1 MKIKS
6 RLGCLLALMLLL
18 TLVPVHAG
26 GPGLSLQ
33 PVGETHVN
41 VYSPDES
48 FSFEVEVINGTPDVK
63 IEWVQCNDLGQPITG
78 DIGYGGTAFLMH
90 GIPAEKMGELLYY
103 KCIATRSDE
112 RAECTFSCM
121 LLPMGVEEEGM
132 TLVPVSPQH
141 IEVYSP
147 DEEIAFEI
155 KAVGAKGEL
164 KWTSWYECD
173 ENGVIRGGDIG
184 FGGTALVLHGIPA
197 EKMEQTQYYAC
208 IVRDS
213 GGNEALFVFSCV
225 LLPMGV
231 EEEEGLT
238 LSAVGEQNVVVHSTE
253 EPFSFEVQAAGAKG
267 ALQWTA
273 WYECNPDGS
282 IRGGDIGNGG
292 TALYMHGLPADT
304 KDGQTLTYGCIVRDS
319 GGNEALLNFTVRL
332 ELSGGEEDDDAVVG
346 IGISTPPKKM
356 TYKVGETLDLT
367 GLSVRIWTGNGFMDR
382 QNGADMH
389 VTPMTLTTAGQQVVT
404 VEYEGFAD
412 TFTVEVQPGETKEEM
427 VSVSIVEFPAKMK
440 YVQGETLDLYGLVV
454 QVRTTQRAWE
464 SKNGEGLTV
473 TPTVLNTVG
482 TQSVTVSYN
491 DFADMF
497 TVTVTAK
504 PAETTAAPAVT
515 TAPADTTPAV
525 TTAPADTT
533 PAVTTAPADT
543 TPAVTTAPADTTPA
557 VTTAPADTAPAD
569 TDKPADTTADL
580 SEILDASVRDTAA
593 TLKKAL
599 IPAAILVGGAGIGI
613 GAAILILRRR
623 H

>member
-1 MKIKS
+1 LEL
-6 RLGCLLALMLLL
+6 R
-18 TLVPVHAG
+18 
-26 GPGLSLQ
+26 
-33 PVGETHVN
+33 PVGQDSAVIYN
-41 VYSPDES
+41 PDEDIE
-48 FSFEVEVINGTPDVK
+48 FKVEVVNGTPGLQ
-63 IEWVQCNDLGQPITG
+63 IEWYLVDDSGNPVTGVLGTG
-78 DIGYGGTAFLMH
+78 TTFTVH
-90 GIPAEKMGELLYY
+90 GIPTEKMGQLQIY
-103 KCIATRSDE
+103 KAITKLNGESAQ
-112 RAECTFSCM
+112 CTFSAI
-121 LLPMGVEEEGM
+121 LVPMGVEEEGM

-141 IEVYSP
+141 VEVYSP

-155 KAVGAKGEL
+155 KAVGAKGDL
-164 KWTSWYECD
+164 QWTKWYECD

-213 GGNEALFVFSCV
+213 GGNEAFFVFSCV
-225 LLPMGV
+225 LLPMGY
-231 EEEEGLT
+231 EEDDGMT
-238 LSAVGEQNVVVHSTE
+238 LVPVGEQNVVVHSVE
-253 EPFSFEVQAAGAKG
+253 EEVAFEVQALHAKG
-267 ALQWTA
+267 KLQWTE

-282 IRGGDIGNGG
+282 IRGNDIGFGG
-292 TALYMHGLPADT
+292 RAYVLRGLPYDA
-304 KDGQTLTYGCIVRDS
+304 KDGDTFYYGCIVRDS
-319 GGNEALLNFTVRL
+319 GGNEALLNFSVRL
-332 ELSGGEEDDDAVVG
+332 ELTEEDDDAVVG

-382 QNGADMH
+382 QDGKDVH

-412 TFTVEVQPGETKEEM
+412 TFTVEVQPVETKEEM

-533 PAVTTAPADT
+533 PAVTTVPADTAPAVTTSPADT

-557 VTTAPADTAPAD
+557 D
-569 TDKPADTTADL
+569 TDKPADTAADL